1 MIVRCVSRESASTTE
16 LRDRA
21 SRLSLAHGLVCV
33 TTNQVCVY
41 RTVPAGVQPAACWT
55 CDVTLVLQCRTC
67 FLLCTGGAD
76 GGAAR
81 VYGYE
86 GRMICELK
94 TQGFARP
101 ESLSDGNA
109 ALAPDTCA
117 VVDRNDARVVR
128 FLDTNAG
135 RPVGTDV
142 THDLDVVHV
151 ALSQN
156 GAPPDRRCAF
166 VDANRDV
173 SSSRCSTRRRRNHA
187 LGLPRV
193 GW

>member
-1 MIVRCVSRESASTTE
+1 M
-16 LRDRA
+16 
-21 SRLSLAHGLVCV
+21 CV

-41 RTVPAGVQPAACWT
+41 RADGGGTGRWSNQPACVL
-55 CDVTLVLQCRTC
+55 DVRDVVTLVLQCRAC

-101 ESLSDGNA
+101 ESLSEGVA

-117 VVDRNDARVVR
+117 VVDRNDARSVR

-135 RPVGTDV
+135 RPV
-142 THDLDVVHV
+142 
-151 ALSQN
+151 A
-156 GAPPDRRCAF
+156 
-166 VDANRDV
+166 
-173 SSSRCSTRRRRNHA
+173 
-187 LGLPRV
+187 
-193 GW
+193 